1 MSKKDLSLGK
11 YNISKAKYRELLYFC
26 MQYKEWQDSIDYGM
40 KGMVNDGMPHG
51 SSTGNPTEAQ
61 AIKNGQILEKCRLIE
76 NTARDADIRIWRYI
90 LQNVTEGTPYE
101 YLEVPVGR
109 RQFYEARKKFFYL
122 LAERR

>member
-40 KGMVNDGMPHG
+40 KGMVNDGQPHG

-61 AIKNGQILEKCRLIE
+61 AIKNGQILEKCSLIE